1 MPAEAK
7 DGITKRRLISRVLE
21 KGQELLA
28 GRAVF
33 AQRECRDR
41 DHMLRAFIVKPTWFP
56 AGTSHHERTR
66 RNADHFRTV
75 RTLTKLTILL
85 FACVADICQHDECN
99 TATEQEFEQALNHKT
114 GSAFSLRR
122 KIATAV
128 STQVHCGLFNPGMR
142 IGLTRGA
149 GTVAL
154 SATCG
159 WLKESL
165 LSETIWLVIAIP
177 LRRARRPRRALFAD
191 A

>member
-1 MPAEAK
+1 
-7 DGITKRRLISRVLE
+7 
-21 KGQELLA
+21 
-28 GRAVF
+28 
-33 AQRECRDR
+33 
-41 DHMLRAFIVKPTWFP
+41 
-56 AGTSHHERTR
+56 
-66 RNADHFRTV
+66 
-75 RTLTKLTILL
+75 
-85 FACVADICQHDECN
+85 VADICQHDECN

-159 WLKESL
+159 GLKESL

-177 LRRARRPRRALFAD
+177 LRRARPPRRALFAD